1 MSDSAQT
8 GLGPET
14 LTLIRDMVSDTEPVH
29 MPEPRRA
36 APSPVHTAAMHTVA
50 PSQAAS
56 SGYARRPPNAVLAR
70 VRAFRPSRR
79 QIFWTVF
86 ALIVL
91 LRPAW
96 IVLTLVLGA
105 FVTLGFGAD
114 RVWSGAV
121 SLLKWYML
129 RAPVRGARLTARIDR
144 FACRWDNLL
153 DRFPDG
159 WVDGLY
165 LPDLQSLLDADDR
178 HDAVMAT
185 RLQPVPERQGR
196 SLKAPARKRS

>member
-1 MSDSAQT
+1 MSDSVKA

-14 LTLIRDMVSDTEPVH
+14 LSLIRDIVSDADPVD

-36 APSPVHTAAMHTVA
+36 PRSLVHSAAEHTVA
-50 PSQAAS
+50 ASQVAP
-56 SGYARRPPNAVLAR
+56 SGYARRPLNKVLMR

-79 QIFWTVF
+79 QIFWSIF

-96 IVLTLVLGA
+96 IVLTLVLAA
-105 FVTLGFGAD
+105 FATLGIFVGFGAD

-121 SLLKWYML
+121 SLLKWYTQ

-185 RLQPVPERQGR
+185 RLQRMQGQ
-196 SLKAPARKRS
+196 SEDNEAAA

>member
-1 MSDSAQT
+1 MSDSAKA
-8 GLGPET
+8 GLDPET
-14 LTLIRDMVSDTEPVH
+14 LTLIRDMVSDTDPVD
-29 MPEPRRA
+29 MPQPRRS
-36 APSPVHTAAMHTVA
+36 APSPVHTAATHTVA
-50 PSQAAS
+50 ASQTAS
-56 SGYARRPPNAVLAR
+56 SAYARRPLNAVLTR
-70 VRAFRPSRR
+70 VQAFRPSRR
-79 QIFWTVF
+79 QIFWTIF

-96 IVLTLVLGA
+96 IVLTLVLAA
-105 FVTLGFGAD
+105 FVTLGVFVGFGPD

-121 SLLKWYML
+121 SLLKWYTL

-153 DRFPDG
+153 DRFPEG

-165 LPDLQSLLDADDR
+165 LPDLQSLRDADDR

-185 RLQPVPERQGR
+185 RLQRMRDQSPND
-196 SLKAPARKRS
+196 KAAA

>member
-1 MSDSAQT
+1 MSDSVKA

-14 LTLIRDMVSDTEPVH
+14 LSLIRDIVSDADPAD

-36 APSPVHTAAMHTVA
+36 PPSPGHTAAVHTVA
-50 PSQAAS
+50 ASQAAP
-56 SGYARRPPNAVLAR
+56 SGSARRPLNTALAR

-79 QIFWTVF
+79 QIFWTIFV
-86 ALIVL
+86 LIVL

-96 IVLTLVLGA
+96 IVLTLVLAA
-105 FVTLGFGAD
+105 FVTLGVFVGFGAD

-121 SLLKWYML
+121 SLLRWYTS

-165 LPDLQSLLDADDR
+165 LPDLQSLLEADDR
-178 HDAVMAT
+178 HEAVMAT
-185 RLQPVPERQGR
+185 RLQRMQDQ
-196 SLKAPARKRS
+196 SADSQAAA